1 MKFEVGSMKSEV
13 GANNA
18 GEFMRRYSPLMRR
31 GKSPTIDRRRRGES
45 CRRIHA
51 PLIAVV
57 VGANHAGEFMRRYSP
72 GGGANHVGEFMR
84 RYSPLMR
91 RGKSPTIDRRRRGE
105 SCRRIYAPLFA
116 LDNDNPIQT
125 LRY

>member
-45 CRRIHA
+45 CRRIYA
-51 PLIAVV
+51 
-57 VGANHAGEFMRRYSP
+57 
-72 GGGANHVGEFMR
+72 
-84 RYSPLMR
+84 
-91 RGKSPTIDRRRRGE
+91 PTIDRRRRGE
-105 SCRRIYAPLFA
+105 SCRRIHAPLFA
-116 LDNDNPIQT
+116 LDNDNPT
-125 LRY
+125 RTPPH